1 MPPAPREITVVV
13 GKSGSGK
20 TRLIARQLGPVH
32 PRRITF
38 DATGETRELY
48 PGAVHV
54 FGVREASAV
63 LASWLSRRVRR
74 WHLCVGGS
82 PDDAARIVSALCPVY
97 DGRRY
102 ALAAAFG
109 GLAVECFELDA
120 FAPNSFAP
128 GGAGAAWR
136 TAFLRGRHVG
146 LSLLVATQYP
156 ALVDRAA
163 TSQAGRVVTFA
174 LHEPRQLDYM
184 RQLGGPSLADA
195 VRTLPPYESLWVTQ
209 SPWSIARRDR
219 HYRLRGYLVP
229 PVPAGSGFPG

>member
-1 MPPAPREITVVV
+1 MPAPREITVVV

-20 TRLIARQLGPVH
+20 TQLIAKHIGPRH

-48 PGAVHV
+48 PAAAHV
-54 FGVREASAV
+54 FGAVEAAQV
-63 LASWLSRRVRR
+63 LALWLSRRLRH
-74 WHLCVGGS
+74 WHLCIGGTAA
-82 PDDAARIVSALCPVY
+82 DAARVVSALCPLY
-97 DGRRY
+97 DGKRY
-102 ALAAAFG
+102 ALSSAFG
-109 GLAVECFELDA
+109 GVAVECFELDA
-120 FAPNSFAP
+120 FAPNNGFA
-128 GGAGAAWR
+128 GDGAGAAWR

-163 TSQAGRVVTFA
+163 TSQAGRVITFA

-184 RQLGGPSLADA
+184 RQLGGPRLAEA
-195 VRTLPPYESLWVTQ
+195 VKVLPPYESLWVTQ

-219 HYRLRGYLVP
+219 NYRLRNYLVP
-229 PVPAGSGFPG
+229 PALPVSG